1 MIPFYIDGKWVTRIL
16 QLKYQ
21 HLNLGYFYCN
31 NCKAQYTV
39 HQTLSNDLQIQ
50 YTPCNELQELGR
62 NAQIVLCNKETRG
75 GGALIETI
83 FHCSWAASGRKR
95 GKHVLSHMECY
106 NGTRLKT
113 AMSNCIPA
121 LVPAGHSSFSVSLLL
136 WEFTFYVPLS
146 ISKCSQ
152 NECPLR
158 QLCNYSG
165 DEVSLHT
172 STIEF
177 AAKWILFP

>member
-1 MIPFYIDGKWVTRIL
+1 MIGEASVSGKYSCLAQNEEGTSIMMIPFYIDGKWVTRIL

-75 GGALIETI
+75 GG
-83 FHCSWAASGRKR
+83 H
-95 GKHVLSHMECY
+95 
-106 NGTRLKT
+106 
-113 AMSNCIPA
+113 
-121 LVPAGHSSFSVSLLL
+121 
-136 WEFTFYVPLS
+136 
-146 ISKCSQ
+146 
-152 NECPLR
+152 
-158 QLCNYSG
+158 
-165 DEVSLHT
+165 
-172 STIEF
+172 
-177 AAKWILFP
+177 